1 MLGEILAEEERLL
14 VARGGRGGRGNASF
28 ATATRQAP
36 RSAESGE
43 PGEERHLR
51 LELKLLADVGIVGL
65 PNVGKSTFI
74 SLVSA
79 ARPKV
84 ADYPFTTLV
93 PHLGVV
99 AEGPD
104 RTPFV
109 IADLPGLIAG
119 AAQGSG
125 LGHRFLRHVERCQ
138 ILLHFV
144 DLSGGEAGAEE
155 ELEILERELGAFD
168 PTLLGRSRC
177 IVGTKLDAVVEKR
190 RQELR
195 AAADRRGLRYYEVSS
210 VDRRGV
216 GKLIADLERQLERP
230 A

>member
-36 RSAESGE
+36 RSAERGE
-43 PGEERHLR
+43 PGEERNLR

-65 PNVGKSTFI
+65 PNAGKSTFI

-119 AAQGSG
+119 AAQGAG
-125 LGHRFLRHVERCQ
+125 LGHRFLRHVERCR

-144 DLSGGEAGAEE
+144 DLSGGERGPEE
-155 ELEILERELGAFD
+155 EIEILERELGAFD
-168 PTLLGRSRC
+168 SKLLSRSRC
-177 IVGTKLDAVVEKR
+177 IVGTKLDAAAEKR
-190 RQELR
+190 RHELR
-195 AAADRRGLRYYEVSS
+195 AAADRRGLLYYEVSS

-216 GKLIADLERQLERP
+216 AKLISDLERHLERP

>member
-1 MLGEILAEEERLL
+1 
-14 VARGGRGGRGNASF
+14 
-28 ATATRQAP
+28 
-36 RSAESGE
+36 
-43 PGEERHLR
+43 
-51 LELKLLADVGIVGL
+51 
-65 PNVGKSTFI
+65 
-74 SLVSA
+74 
-79 ARPKV
+79 V

-119 AAQGSG
+119 AAQGAG
-125 LGHRFLRHVERCQ
+125 LGHRFLRHVERCR

-144 DLSGGEAGAEE
+144 DLSGGERGPEE
-155 ELEILERELGAFD
+155 EIEILERELGAFD
-168 PTLLGRSRC
+168 SKLLSRSRC
-177 IVGTKLDAVVEKR
+177 IVGTKLDAAAEKR
-190 RQELR
+190 RHELR
-195 AAADRRGLRYYEVSS
+195 AAADRRGLLYYEVSS

-216 GKLIADLERQLERP
+216 AKLISDLERHLERP